1 MLNLK
6 VIGAGAAGNKAAIA
20 LMERGFKK
28 ENVILINS
36 TKRDIPAEYQENSI
50 IFGTANTTL
59 GGCGKERKIGKKLL
73 MDDLKNNRVQLDNIA
88 DVDTNAVII
97 VASTEGGTGSA
108 AAPLIAKYMRDVV
121 NVPVIVALLFGFN
134 NDVRGMQNSI
144 ELSKELQD
152 DYGVICICNDRFLTD
167 DNNTTDAEREAN
179 EKFADIVITLSGVNI
194 YPSHQNIDDTDLLK
208 IVTTPGYMM
217 VESADIGKIKS
228 KEQYNKTIMDIVAN
242 TKLMSTNNGAKR
254 IGVVYNI
261 NKNVSNFI
269 DTSATSLK
277 NSYGTPY
284 EFYSHIQE
292 VDKASVEWIASGLP
306 MPIAEIRDIHD
317 KYLNFSN
324 EVNKQKDLFFSD
336 IGNLEEN
343 EDDSMFDMLG
353 SAGSK
358 KAKEDFFNS
367 MESSNKSKP
376 AIEEY

>member
-1 MLNLK
+1 MLNFK

-20 LMERGFKK
+20 LIERGFNK

-36 TKRDIPAEYQENSI
+36 TKKDIPAEYQENSI
-50 IFGTANTTL
+50 IFGAANTTL

-73 MDDLKNNRVQLDNIA
+73 MDDLKNSRVSLDDIVDN
-88 DVDTNAVII
+88 DTNAVIV

-108 AAPLIAKYMRDVV
+108 AAPIIAKYLRDVV
-121 NVPVIVALLFGFN
+121 NVPVIIALLFGFN
-134 NDVRGMQNSI
+134 NDVRGMQNSV
-144 ELSKELQD
+144 ELSKELKD
-152 DYGVICICNDRFLTD
+152 DIGIICICNDKFLTD
-167 DNNTTDAEREAN
+167 DNNTSDAEREAN

-217 VESADIGKIKS
+217 VESADITKIKS
-228 KEQYNKTIMDIVAN
+228 REQHNKIIMDIVAN

-261 NKNVSNFI
+261 SKDVANYI
-269 DTSATSLK
+269 DTSANTLK

-284 EFYSHIQE
+284 ELFTHIQE
-292 VDKASVEWIASGLP
+292 ADRVSVEWIASGLP
-306 MPIAEIRDIHD
+306 MPITEIKDIYD
-317 KYLNFSN
+317 KYLDFSS
-324 EVNKQKDLFFSD
+324 EVNKQKDSFFSD
-336 IGNLEEN
+336 IGDLEEN

-353 SAGSK
+353 SVGSK

-367 MESSNKSKP
+367 MESKKSKSS
-376 AIEEY
+376 IDEY